1 MSASHS
7 DSDAVMIG
15 RDDISDYNPGQI
27 LPEPPE
33 VIENLRAWLQPTK
46 YDLESG
52 EYRKHLSSYAPGT
65 GEWITSNSTYDH
77 WLKGEEQGLL
87 WIKGIPGSGKSVLTS
102 KIVRDLSQNQPAT
115 PVLYFFFWK
124 IIDANHEPVALL
136 RDWLDQLLVYSPPLQ
151 KQIKRYVE
159 SKRSLNSMSME
170 GLWNDLRVAL
180 SGLHGKVFCIVDAL
194 DEMDRHH
201 WTFIRALGELGTWKP
216 HRVKVLVTS
225 RFMPEMEPLMRCP
238 NHSQIQLQS
247 DLVDIDNATYVRTS
261 LESSDISLEDQ
272 KFIREAIPGQVHGIF
287 LYARLAIDAF
297 LNPGANAKK
306 VLKAFLQDMSAIYSN
321 LLREHSRRSGVPEDA
336 QLFILQWITH
346 ATRPLGLLEMADII
360 KTTHHS
366 LVNQDLKLSKDI
378 AGCLDEMSPEKDE
391 SVVRPSN
398 KPRRGYKRLDTAEVN
413 LKYPF
418 IAYAASNWHVHL
430 AKSTREGYS
439 QKEINQAL
447 DMFVENPHW
456 LNTWLEIRWDEEIG
470 GVTPLHIA
478 ARYGLSDW
486 VRHQLTVPGAV
497 VDPLDVNDRS
507 PLFWAAEWVVKVLL
521 EAGVNPLTLKT
532 KENSGNWCGNASR
545 TRGHTPLMYAC
556 HHGHLEAVE
565 AFLPFLHDT
574 KALHRALAWAA
585 ERGQDKIV
593 NRILAEPGVDT
604 NRKIRGGTPLF
615 RACKS
620 GSAQTALLLLKSGA
634 DVTIQCQRDEE
645 FGGCNAPKY
654 DSDSNSESDI
664 EESENKSDPQRR
676 RDLSALYIACEG
688 PTRTHRTPLTSDSL
702 AAREVIEAF
711 IECERSV
718 DPNIADNNGHTP
730 LHNPGNANNIS
741 QLIESGHANFNAAV
755 PSTGKTPLFFL
766 LDRNATF
773 VALKFLE
780 YGPDCKVVDSEGNG
794 VLHVALGK
802 SNPDARN
809 IKKLI
814 ESGADVNLRNKSDMT
829 PMDVMSLSGEYAKEI
844 WDMLLSA
851 GADINAKDK
860 NGCTAL
866 FRMVKS
872 RTSDRKDPHR
882 DMKAMIERGATL
894 NTCDARGRSLLH
906 EAVRSHPGSSER
918 LLNYQEYP
926 RLDFLISL
934 GLDLHVVD
942 NDGNSLLHELS
953 WHPSNFDNFTS
964 VIPVWKQL
972 LDLGLDPQQSNKK
985 GRTPLHNLSCK
996 ARRGSSEPDATYP
1009 LDLLIS
1015 RAGTVDAADKDGI
1028 TPLHFAVTAS
1038 EYHTKKL
1045 LDAGANPNVATNED
1059 LTPLHLA
1066 VRSRQSNIVGLLLD
1080 SLYQLAGFED
1090 ARRGAWV
1097 ADDCP
1102 LPIPGV
1108 NHEDKKGQTPLH
1120 YACTSGRPEVVAML
1134 LKAGANVKASGL
1146 REACDLFEA
1155 EHALWDA
1162 PHRRAPEPG
1171 NGDATGLKLSDLS
1184 RPQYTGNS
1192 YLLKDTARLG
1202 EIIDML
1208 LDRNA
1213 DLSWPWEGRR
1223 WGEKLAGV
1231 STTSLGCGDYTLRC
1245 WTAASQKRQLG
1256 PSRHQIGHEE
1266 TPFDKYLV
1274 KYRDEATITALRNY
1288 GGIKKGRP
1296 NRKLL
1301 WSILKRRQYYLVEE
1315 LFHCGVDFFAE
1326 NRRLRLTGLEELI
1339 RGGFTSLVNR
1349 IIQLEAKRRQEEG
1362 VYCGGRN
1369 TENPRTEIDTSWMRK
1384 QESDESSRPF
1394 ILEAIHME
1402 LPVFDVLCLLV
1413 EDFGADI
1420 NEMSWSTMKFGNDE
1434 LQTMQGAL
1442 HMLARGNHWWHVA
1455 QALPYLI
1462 GRSASLELRNAQGQ
1476 TPLHIALECGGKI
1489 RTGPF
1494 HRDAAR
1500 LLILGGADTNAVDTM
1515 GRTCLTYAGSDAEM
1529 IRLLIEHGAIVKADV
1544 LFAAIDRQDD
1554 KVLGALLSSGVDPN
1568 MRLERSPM
1576 GSFKIDSRG
1585 LTVRRWN
1592 DDDIPNYE
1600 WYPLHH
1606 AATKMYPKGKR
1617 GKPAPREEW
1626 PAISQVIR
1634 VLLSCGADPFAE
1646 FNRCTTADCDHQRLA
1661 RQRPF
1666 NISKTKTAENPS
1678 DAPGSHERCLVLHEL
1693 LADSHAT
1700 YQCLSSEGIDPN
1712 HRDGKNRTLLLA
1724 ACSSKR
1730 GPDMPFGPEAEE
1742 EWKED
1747 KPTGITVFERLIEL
1761 GADPEARDMDGS
1773 SALHHMLQFR
1783 HVRDRSVP
1791 SMVKS
1796 LSYIAQSHPSTVN
1809 HRDKNGK
1816 TPLHLAV
1823 ERALYEK
1830 KTTYADLLLDAG
1842 AGPLITDND
1851 GNTVLHILCRML
1863 WISTLR
1869 PLFEKL
1875 IKHGCDVNARNLQGE
1890 TPLFG
1895 YFGGFTPGE
1904 KHFYKI
1910 HRDIKTYDEAG
1921 ALAVLKAAGA
1931 DFSVQRNDGQGLL
1944 HIAAKGHEVRFK
1956 KLLDEGLGP
1965 LLEDGERKTALNV
1978 AAAADN
1984 TGVLKLFK
1992 RGETEVRGSRSW
2004 MDGDAIF
2011 GLR

>member
-1 MSASHS
+1 M
-7 DSDAVMIG
+7 
-15 RDDISDYNPGQI
+15 
-27 LPEPPE
+27 
-33 VIENLRAWLQPTK
+33 
-46 YDLESG
+46 
-52 EYRKHLSSYAPGT
+52 
-65 GEWITSNSTYDH
+65 
-77 WLKGEEQGLL
+77 
-87 WIKGIPGSGKSVLTS
+87 
-102 KIVRDLSQNQPAT
+102 
-115 PVLYFFFWK
+115 
-124 IIDANHEPVALL
+124 
-136 RDWLDQLLVYSPPLQ
+136 
-151 KQIKRYVE
+151 
-159 SKRSLNSMSME
+159 
-170 GLWNDLRVAL
+170 
-180 SGLHGKVFCIVDAL
+180 
-194 DEMDRHH
+194 
-201 WTFIRALGELGTWKP
+201 
-216 HRVKVLVTS
+216 
-225 RFMPEMEPLMRCP
+225 
-238 NHSQIQLQS
+238 
-247 DLVDIDNATYVRTS
+247 
-261 LESSDISLEDQ
+261 
-272 KFIREAIPGQVHGIF
+272 
-287 LYARLAIDAF
+287 
-297 LNPGANAKK
+297 
-306 VLKAFLQDMSAIYSN
+306 
-321 LLREHSRRSGVPEDA
+321 
-336 QLFILQWITH
+336 
-346 ATRPLGLLEMADII
+346 
-360 KTTHHS
+360 
-366 LVNQDLKLSKDI
+366 
-378 AGCLDEMSPEKDE
+378 
-391 SVVRPSN
+391 
-398 KPRRGYKRLDTAEVN
+398 GY
-413 LKYPF
+413 
-418 IAYAASNWHVHL
+418 
-430 AKSTREGYS
+430 
-439 QKEINQAL
+439 
-447 DMFVENPHW
+447 
-456 LNTWLEIRWDEEIG
+456 
-470 GVTPLHIA
+470 
-478 ARYGLSDW
+478 
-486 VRHQLTVPGAV
+486 
-497 VDPLDVNDRS
+497 
-507 PLFWAAEWVVKVLL
+507 
-521 EAGVNPLTLKT
+521 
-532 KENSGNWCGNASR
+532 C
-545 TRGHTPLMYAC
+545 
-556 HHGHLEAVE
+556 
-565 AFLPFLHDT
+565 
-574 KALHRALAWAA
+574 
-585 ERGQDKIV
+585 
-593 NRILAEPGVDT
+593 
-604 NRKIRGGTPLF
+604 
-615 RACKS
+615 
-620 GSAQTALLLLKSGA
+620 
-634 DVTIQCQRDEE
+634 
-645 FGGCNAPKY
+645 
-654 DSDSNSESDI
+654 
-664 EESENKSDPQRR
+664 
-676 RDLSALYIACEG
+676 
-688 PTRTHRTPLTSDSL
+688 
-702 AAREVIEAF
+702 
-711 IECERSV
+711 
-718 DPNIADNNGHTP
+718 
-730 LHNPGNANNIS
+730 
-741 QLIESGHANFNAAV
+741 
-755 PSTGKTPLFFL
+755 
-766 LDRNATF
+766 
-773 VALKFLE
+773 
-780 YGPDCKVVDSEGNG
+780 
-794 VLHVALGK
+794 
-802 SNPDARN
+802 
-809 IKKLI
+809 
-814 ESGADVNLRNKSDMT
+814 ADVNLRNKSDMT
-829 PMDVMSLSGEYAKEI
+829 PMDVMRFSCDYPKEI
-844 WDMLLSA
+844 WDMN
-851 GADINAKDK
+851 I
-860 NGCTAL
+860 
-866 FRMVKS
+866 
-872 RTSDRKDPHR
+872 P
-882 DMKAMIERGATL
+882 
-894 NTCDARGRSLLH
+894 
-906 EAVRSHPGSSER
+906 
-918 LLNYQEYP
+918 P

-934 GLDLHVVD
+934 GLDLYVVD
-942 NDGNSLLHELS
+942 NDGNSLLRELS

-1015 RAGTVDAADKDGI
+1015 RAGTVDAADEDGI

-1066 VRSRQSNIVGLLLD
+1066 VRSRQSNIVGLLLG

-1171 NGDATGLKLSDLS
+1171 NGDATGFKISDLS

-1213 DLSWPWEGRR
+1213 DLAWPWEGRR
-1223 WGEKLAGV
+1223 WDEKLAGV

-1274 KYRDEATITALRNY
+1274 KYRDEVTITALRNY
-1288 GGIKKGRP
+1288 GGIKKWRP

-1339 RGGFTSLVNR
+1339 RGGFTSLLNR

-1384 QESDESSRPF
+1384 QESDKSSRPF

-1476 TPLHIALECGGKI
+1476 TPLQIALECGGNI

-1554 KVLGALLSSGVDPN
+1554 KMLGALLSSGVDPN
-1568 MRLERSPM
+1568 TRLERSPM

-1585 LTVRRWN
+1585 LTLRV
-1592 DDDIPNYE
+1592 P
-1600 WYPLHH
+1600 
-1606 AATKMYPKGKR
+1606 
-1617 GKPAPREEW
+1617 PR
-1626 PAISQVIR
+1626 
-1634 VLLSCGADPFAE
+1634 
-1646 FNRCTTADCDHQRLA
+1646 
-1661 RQRPF
+1661 
-1666 NISKTKTAENPS
+1666 
-1678 DAPGSHERCLVLHEL
+1678 
-1693 LADSHAT
+1693 
-1700 YQCLSSEGIDPN
+1700 
-1712 HRDGKNRTLLLA
+1712 
-1724 ACSSKR
+1724 
-1730 GPDMPFGPEAEE
+1730 
-1742 EWKED
+1742 
-1747 KPTGITVFERLIEL
+1747 ITVFERLIEL
-1761 GADPEARDMDGS
+1761 GADPEARDLDGS
-1773 SALHHMLQFR
+1773 NALHHMLQFR
-1783 HVRDRSVP
+1783 QFRDRSVP

-1823 ERALYEK
+1823 ERALYEQ

-1956 KLLDEGLGP
+1956 KLLDEGLDP
-1965 LLEDGERKTALNV
+1965 LLEDGERRTALNV
-1978 AAAADN
+1978 AASSDN

>member
-1 MSASHS
+1 MS
-7 DSDAVMIG
+7 
-15 RDDISDYNPGQI
+15 
-27 LPEPPE
+27 
-33 VIENLRAWLQPTK
+33 
-46 YDLESG
+46 
-52 EYRKHLSSYAPGT
+52 
-65 GEWITSNSTYDH
+65 
-77 WLKGEEQGLL
+77 
-87 WIKGIPGSGKSVLTS
+87 
-102 KIVRDLSQNQPAT
+102 
-115 PVLYFFFWK
+115 
-124 IIDANHEPVALL
+124 
-136 RDWLDQLLVYSPPLQ
+136 
-151 KQIKRYVE
+151 
-159 SKRSLNSMSME
+159 
-170 GLWNDLRVAL
+170 
-180 SGLHGKVFCIVDAL
+180 
-194 DEMDRHH
+194 
-201 WTFIRALGELGTWKP
+201 
-216 HRVKVLVTS
+216 
-225 RFMPEMEPLMRCP
+225 
-238 NHSQIQLQS
+238 
-247 DLVDIDNATYVRTS
+247 
-261 LESSDISLEDQ
+261 
-272 KFIREAIPGQVHGIF
+272 
-287 LYARLAIDAF
+287 
-297 LNPGANAKK
+297 
-306 VLKAFLQDMSAIYSN
+306 
-321 LLREHSRRSGVPEDA
+321 
-336 QLFILQWITH
+336 
-346 ATRPLGLLEMADII
+346 
-360 KTTHHS
+360 
-366 LVNQDLKLSKDI
+366 
-378 AGCLDEMSPEKDE
+378 
-391 SVVRPSN
+391 
-398 KPRRGYKRLDTAEVN
+398 
-413 LKYPF
+413 
-418 IAYAASNWHVHL
+418 
-430 AKSTREGYS
+430 
-439 QKEINQAL
+439 
-447 DMFVENPHW
+447 
-456 LNTWLEIRWDEEIG
+456 
-470 GVTPLHIA
+470 
-478 ARYGLSDW
+478 
-486 VRHQLTVPGAV
+486 
-497 VDPLDVNDRS
+497 
-507 PLFWAAEWVVKVLL
+507 
-521 EAGVNPLTLKT
+521 
-532 KENSGNWCGNASR
+532 
-545 TRGHTPLMYAC
+545 
-556 HHGHLEAVE
+556 
-565 AFLPFLHDT
+565 
-574 KALHRALAWAA
+574 
-585 ERGQDKIV
+585 
-593 NRILAEPGVDT
+593 
-604 NRKIRGGTPLF
+604 
-615 RACKS
+615 
-620 GSAQTALLLLKSGA
+620 
-634 DVTIQCQRDEE
+634 
-645 FGGCNAPKY
+645 
-654 DSDSNSESDI
+654 
-664 EESENKSDPQRR
+664 
-676 RDLSALYIACEG
+676 
-688 PTRTHRTPLTSDSL
+688 
-702 AAREVIEAF
+702 
-711 IECERSV
+711 
-718 DPNIADNNGHTP
+718 
-730 LHNPGNANNIS
+730 
-741 QLIESGHANFNAAV
+741 
-755 PSTGKTPLFFL
+755 
-766 LDRNATF
+766 
-773 VALKFLE
+773 LKFLE

-802 SNPDARN
+802 SNPDARI

-814 ESGADVNLRNKSDMT
+814 ELGADVNLRNKSDMT
-829 PMDVMSLSGEYAKEI
+829 PMDVMRFSGDYPKEI
-844 WDMLLSA
+844 WDVLLSA

-894 NTCDARGRSLLH
+894 NTCDAKGRSLLH
-906 EAVRSHPGSSER
+906 EAVRSHPGSSKR

-942 NDGNSLLHELS
+942 NDGNSLLHKLS

-1015 RAGTVDAADKDGI
+1015 RAGVVDAADEDGI

-1045 LDAGANPNVATNED
+1045 LDAGANPSVATNED
-1059 LTPLHLA
+1059 LTPLHL
-1066 VRSRQSNIVGLLLD
+1066 VVGSRQSNIVGLLLD

-1090 ARRGAWV
+1090 ARRGAWL

-1155 EHALWDA
+1155 EHTLWDA

-1184 RPQYTGNS
+1184 RPQYIGNNH
-1192 YLLKDTARLG
+1192 LLKDTARLD

-1208 LDRNA
+1208 LDRGA

-1223 WGEKLAGV
+1223 WDEKLAGV

-1245 WTAASQKRQLG
+1245 WTVASQKRQLG
-1256 PSRHQIGHEE
+1256 PSHHRIGHEE
-1266 TPFDKYLV
+1266 TPFDEYLV

-1288 GGIKKGRP
+1288 DSIKKGRP
-1296 NRKLL
+1296 NRNFL

-1326 NRRLRLTGLEELI
+1326 NQRLKLTGLEELI

-1349 IIQLEAKRRQEEG
+1349 IIQLEAKRRREEG
-1362 VYCGGRN
+1362 IYSGGRN
-1369 TENPRTEIDTSWMRK
+1369 TETPRTKIDTSWMRK
-1384 QESDESSRPF
+1384 QESDKSSRPF
-1394 ILEAIHME
+1394 ILEAIHLE

-1434 LQTMQGAL
+1434 LQIMQGAL

-1476 TPLHIALECGGKI
+1476 TPLQIALECGGKI

-1568 MRLERSPM
+1568 MRLERSPT
-1576 GSFKIDSRG
+1576 GTFKIDSRG

-1646 FNRCTTADCDHQRLA
+1646 FTRCTTADCDHQRLA
-1661 RQRPF
+1661 RRIPF
-1666 NISKTKTAENPS
+1666 NISKTETAENPS

-1693 LADSHAT
+1693 LANSHAT

-1747 KPTGITVFERLIEL
+1747 KPTGITVFERLIEV

-1773 SALHHMLQFR
+1773 NALHHMLQFR
-1783 HVRDRSVP
+1783 QVRDRSVP
-1791 SMVKS
+1791 YMMKS

-1869 PLFEKL
+1869 PPSSRRSSSTAATSMHATFNARRRCLVTL
-1875 IKHGCDVNARNLQGE
+1875 AGSRQTRSISIKHTEISRPTTRQAHL
-1890 TPLFG
+1890 LF
-1895 YFGGFTPGE
+1895 
-1904 KHFYKI
+1904 
-1910 HRDIKTYDEAG
+1910 
-1921 ALAVLKAAGA
+1921 
-1931 DFSVQRNDGQGLL
+1931 
-1944 HIAAKGHEVRFK
+1944 
-1956 KLLDEGLGP
+1956 
-1965 LLEDGERKTALNV
+1965 
-1978 AAAADN
+1978 
-1984 TGVLKLFK
+1984 
-1992 RGETEVRGSRSW
+1992 
-2004 MDGDAIF
+2004 
-2011 GLR
+2011 